1 MSVRGRRRPDLDT
14 GPMDSLARSIVT
26 YAPGPR
32 DAPVVVRTAATDSE
46 IAAAGALTAE
56 AYHADRLINDD
67 DEYADEL
74 RDASRRAREAT
85 LLVAALPGDDEDV
98 VVGTITLAPA
108 GSSYAE
114 VARPGEVELRMLGV
128 APEARRRGIA
138 EALMRASMRATVA
151 LGAGAAVLSTLDTMT
166 TAQRLY
172 DRLGFRREPDR
183 DWGHEGVGL
192 RVYSWHVP
200 PAPGVRI
207 ETSTWRPVEVREV
220 GGWQVGLSSGFTRR
234 ANSAVPVLG
243 SAMRETPLEAA
254 LDAVETCY
262 REAGLASVVRV
273 GHSSE
278 DDALD
283 GILAARGYT
292 VASRTWVMVLDLP
305 TAAVTVRPGS
315 ATPDVARTSD
325 SVMTS
330 DRPVTSDIPVSPD
343 GPVTSASTAI
353 DGGDVVRSGDGDGE
367 DERGL
372 DVADAGA
379 GDHRSAPGRAAAAAR
394 GLRVTLATE
403 PDAEWLA
410 CWLSVKAG
418 AGEPDV
424 SVARAVVTGSPAL
437 YLSARDRD
445 GVVGVLRSAS
455 ADAWVGLSCLA
466 VSMRARGHGLARML
480 TAVALETATGRG
492 AHHAFLQVEDE
503 NSAAW
508 RLYESLGFVPAER
521 YHYRER

>member
-1 MSVRGRRRPDLDT
+1 
-14 GPMDSLARSIVT
+14 MDSFARTSVT
-26 YAPGPR
+26 HAPGPR
-32 DAPVVVRTAATDSE
+32 DALVVVRTAATDSE

-98 VVGTITLAPA
+98 VVGTITIAPA

-138 EALMRASMRATVA
+138 EALMRASMRETVA
-151 LGAGAAVLSTLDTMT
+151 LGAGAVVLSTLGTMT

-200 PAPGVRI
+200 KAPGVRV
-207 ETSTWRPVEVREV
+207 ETATWRAVEVRDV
-220 GGWQVGLSSGFTRR
+220 DGWQVGLSGGFTRR
-234 ANSAVPVLG
+234 ANSAVPVHG
-243 SAMRETPLEAA
+243 SDVREAPLEAT
-254 LDAVETCY
+254 LDAVEARY

-273 GHSSE
+273 GRSPE

-283 GILAARGYT
+283 GVLAARGYT
-292 VASRTWVMVLDLP
+292 VTSRTWVMVLDLP
-305 TAAVTVRPGS
+305 AAAVTVRPGAGTSGS
-315 ATPDVARTSD
+315 AVDDSDVDGSD
-325 SVMTS
+325 V
-330 DRPVTSDIPVSPD
+330 
-343 GPVTSASTAI
+343 
-353 DGGDVVRSGDGDGE
+353 
-367 DERGL
+367 DES
-372 DVADAGA
+372 DVADDGV
-379 GDHRSAPGRAAAAAR
+379 GDLRSAPARTDAAAPD
-394 GLRVTLATE
+394 LRVTLAAE
-403 PDAEWLA
+403 PDTEWLA
-410 CWLSVKAG
+410 CWLAVKTG
-418 AGEPDV
+418 ADEPDT

-445 GVVGVLRSAS
+445 GVVGVLRAAL
-455 ADAWVGLSCLA
+455 ADDWVALSCLA
-466 VSMRARGHGLARML
+466 VSARGRGHGLARTL
-480 TAVALETATGRG
+480 TAVALEVATGRG
-492 AHHAFLQVEDE
+492 ARHAFLQVEDE
-503 NSAAW
+503 NSVAR